1 MWMPNANG
9 RPNISV
15 VIAEDHPS
23 IRENLRYIVNA
34 ERDMYCVGVA
44 RTGREALTVTTQ
56 KLPDVLILDAELA
69 DLDGMD
75 VAIRVRRLAPH
86 VRTILYSGEPT
97 IPELA
102 RRARLA
108 GFVLKGAPVDEL
120 LTAVRRAAFAA
131 HTQARKGS

>member
-1 MWMPNANG
+1 MPKAIG

-15 VIAEDHPS
+15 VVAEDHPS
-23 IRENLRYIVNA
+23 IRQNLRYIINA

-44 RTGREALTVTTQ
+44 KTGREALTVTTE
-56 KLPDVLILDAELA
+56 KLPDVLILDAALP
-69 DLDGMD
+69 DLDGID
-75 VAIRVRRLAPH
+75 VAIRLRRLAPD
-86 VRTILYSGEPT
+86 VRTILYSDEPT

-131 HTQARKGS
+131 HTRPGEGS